1 MRFCAR
7 RVGVKWAVFVC
18 GARVVFAMRA
28 HAADA
33 HTHTHT
39 QAQGYGFETLDA
51 DYGNDDGRN
60 DNDDDDDYYHYNGF
74 WWAAVP
80 SWAQPE
86 RQNSLSVR
94 WNRPRISRL
103 FRALC
108 VRACLCP
115 SAFVYDCLKPV
126 LDQMSV

>member
-1 MRFCAR
+1 M
-7 RVGVKWAVFVC
+7 KWAVFVC

-74 WWAAVP
+74 WWTLPCRAGRNQSAKTVCP
-80 SWAQPE
+80 FAGIG
-86 RQNSLSVR
+86 RG
-94 WNRPRISRL
+94 
-103 FRALC
+103 FRDCSELC
-108 VRACLCP
+108 VCARVCVRLRSYTIA
-115 SAFVYDCLKPV
+115 
-126 LDQMSV
+126 